1 MFTTIRTTY
10 TESTDMAREGLHWQ
24 NRTWSSINHQ
34 CVQHLC
40 CHVLNHED
48 QKLTE
53 NCSRSLWRKLP
64 WDSGASS
71 FAKNRLQSIHGSKYC
86 DYDSFRKHC
95 CWYDWNRTPE
105 CNGKECI
112 CVILQSDKVIS
123 HLLAVFNIS
132 THLPDFKLF
141 SVFLFVGNTLRWK
154 RCSPELLPSWLCRGW
169 ISQSLSLSRPP
180 ALVRWNTS
188 YPEISKIR
196 YVKGFKDGIS
206 HVSGVQE

>member
-132 THLPDFKLF
+132 THLPDFELF
-141 SVFLFVGNTLRWK
+141 SVFLFTGNTLRWK
-154 RCSPELLPSWLCRGW
+154 RKNMFTWALAKLVVPWMNFAISVAESATSPREMKYLIPWD
-169 ISQSLSLSRPP
+169 
-180 ALVRWNTS
+180 
-188 YPEISKIR
+188 
-196 YVKGFKDGIS
+196 FKDQIC
-206 HVSGVQE
+206 QRF